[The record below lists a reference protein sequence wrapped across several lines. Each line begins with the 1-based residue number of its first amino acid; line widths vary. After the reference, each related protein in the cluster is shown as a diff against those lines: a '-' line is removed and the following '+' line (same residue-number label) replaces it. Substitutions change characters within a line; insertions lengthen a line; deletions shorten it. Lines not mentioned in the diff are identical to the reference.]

1 MIKVQA
7 QCGLKALMRLTR
19 FLRYRVMATFLGI
32 AFGLVTAGVNAE
44 TLRLA
49 ASTSF
54 LFYAD
59 PLVNDPG
66 TGIIPSVFDGLT
78 MVNQDGT
85 VGPAL
90 AVSWTNTS
98 ETTWVFRLRP
108 NVVFHDGSSFTADSV
123 VDYLTFLT
131 APGAIAY
138 PIAAEAKSISG
149 VRKLDALSVEIT
161 THRADGILPRKIS
174 RIPMIP
180 LNVWSD
186 LGRAAFSRQPV
197 GTGPYKIEKWGRA
210 GSSSVTMVGVETSW
224 RAPEQIDRVE
234 YIILPDPAA
243 RLQSLMS
250 DAVDVA
256 INIDPDS
263 IPFLED
269 AGYTVQRQPS
279 PINLALA
286 FHNCGDTPSP
296 ITDRRVRLA
305 LNMAV
310 DKKNIVDNLLSG
322 TTEVATQGATPGVL
336 GYNSSIEP
344 YPYDPAAAKTLL
356 EEAGYGDGLELVVG
370 LFSGQFPSDSSIFL
384 QVAQD
389 WAAIGVHAEL
399 RPFAFTEYNRRA
411 MAADWEG
418 VDVISAVWS
427 HYQYGDVSRALKRFA
442 GDHSGPYF
450 CAPELLD
457 DIADSDAE
465 MDEQARQASLEDIMA
480 RIHYL
485 APSLPLVRYVSLN
498 ALSPRVPEF
507 KARTGAPQ
515 FGRMY
520 IEPRAD

>member
-1 MIKVQA
+1 MIQVVA
-7 QCGLKALMRLTR
+7 QYGVRALMRLR
-19 FLRYRVMATFLGI
+19 LALRHRVMTTVLGI
-32 AFGLVTAGVNAE
+32 AFGLVATGVNAE

-49 ASTSF
+49 AATSF
-54 LFYAD
+54 LSYAD
-59 PLVNDPG
+59 PMMLDPG

-108 NVVFHDGSSFTADSV
+108 NVVFNDGSSFTADSV
-123 VDYLTFLT
+123 VDLLTFLS

-138 PIAAEAKSISG
+138 PIAAEAKSISS

-161 THRADGILPRKIS
+161 THRADGVLPRKIS

-180 LNVWSD
+180 LNVWSE
-186 LGRAAFSRQPV
+186 LGRTAFSRQPV

-224 RAPEQIDRVE
+224 RAPDQIDRVE
-234 YIILPDPAA
+234 YVILPDPAA

-250 DAVDVA
+250 DAVDIA

-263 IPFLED
+263 IPYLEG
-269 AGYTVQRQPS
+269 AGYTVQFQPG

-286 FHNCGDTPSP
+286 FHNCGDTSSP
-296 ITDRRVRLA
+296 ITDRRVRVA

-336 GYNSSIEP
+336 GYNSSIKP
-344 YPYDPAAAKTLL
+344 YPYDPATARSLL

-370 LFSGQFPSDSSIFL
+370 LFSGQFPLDSSIFL

-389 WAAIGVHAEL
+389 WAAIGVQAEL
-399 RPFAFTEYNRRA
+399 RPLAYTEYIRRA
-411 MAADWEG
+411 QAADWEG

-427 HYQYGDVSRALKRFA
+427 HFQYGDVSRALKRFA
-442 GDHSGPYF
+442 GDHAGPYF

-457 DIADSDAE
+457 DIADSDTELDA
-465 MDEQARQASLEDIMA
+465 QARQVLLEDLMA
-480 RIHYL
+480 RIHDM
-485 APSLPLVRYVSLN
+485 APSLPLVRYGGIN

-507 KARTGAPQ
+507 KSRTGAPQ
-515 FGRMY
+515 FERMY
-520 IEPRAD
+520 VEPRAD